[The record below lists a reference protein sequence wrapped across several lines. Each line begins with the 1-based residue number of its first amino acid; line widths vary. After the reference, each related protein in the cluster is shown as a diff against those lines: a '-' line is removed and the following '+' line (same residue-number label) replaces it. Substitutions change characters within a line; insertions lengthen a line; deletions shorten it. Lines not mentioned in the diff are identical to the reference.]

1 MQLPNTNHISFHS
14 VANNFQYQCPYK
26 FKFIIL
32 LIILLNQNA
41 LKHKFLLQGVKFLMK
56 LRTFIFKISDGFN
69 HILKQW
75 DIEILNK
82 WNLHTVNS
90 ITLFENIYC
99 YNQSLVLSRARNLIL
114 WFLNFWTFVFMEKV
128 VVIVVEG

>member
-41 LKHKFLLQGVKFLMK
+41 LKHKFWLQGVKYLME
-56 LRTFIFKISDGFN
+56 LQTFIIKLAMDLTKF
-69 HILKQW
+69 
-75 DIEILNK
+75 
-82 WNLHTVNS
+82 
-90 ITLFENIYC
+90 
-99 YNQSLVLSRARNLIL
+99 
-114 WFLNFWTFVFMEKV
+114 
-128 VVIVVEG
+128 